1 MVATRIIIGSLLLSC
16 FLGCS
21 RTFHPD
27 LLSYIELDMP
37 SSQAVEILGEPSYR
51 YTKDKTDYYIY
62 TYQSPAPLAQD
73 ELRRENSLRMDTYR
87 RDDLISIR
95 QYAIAVR
102 SNAVVHIEAL
112 STTDSDR

>member
-1 MVATRIIIGSLLLSC
+1 
-16 FLGCS
+16 
-21 RTFHPD
+21 
-27 LLSYIELDMP
+27 MP

-51 YTKDKTDYYIY
+51 YTQDKTDYYIY

>member
-1 MVATRIIIGSLLLSC
+1 
-16 FLGCS
+16 
-21 RTFHPD
+21 
-27 LLSYIELDMP
+27 MP

-51 YTKDKTDYYIY
+51 YTQDSTDYYIY
-62 TYQSPAPLAQD
+62 TYQSPAPLVQD
-73 ELRRENSLRMDTYR
+73 ELRRENSLRMDSYR

>member
-1 MVATRIIIGSLLLSC
+1 MIATRIIIGSLLLSC

-51 YTKDKTDYYIY
+51 YMQDSTDYYIY

>member
-1 MVATRIIIGSLLLSC
+1 MIATRIIVGSLLISC

-27 LLSYIELDMP
+27 LLSRIELAMP
-37 SSQAVEILGEPSYR
+37 SSQVTEILGEPSYR
-51 YTKDKTDYYIY
+51 YTQDSTDYYVY
-62 TYQSPAPLAQD
+62 TYQPPAPLAQD
-73 ELRRENSLRMDTYR
+73 ELRRENSLRMDIYR

-102 SNAVVHIEAL
+102 SNAVVDIEAL

>member
-51 YTKDKTDYYIY
+51 YTQDSTDYYIY